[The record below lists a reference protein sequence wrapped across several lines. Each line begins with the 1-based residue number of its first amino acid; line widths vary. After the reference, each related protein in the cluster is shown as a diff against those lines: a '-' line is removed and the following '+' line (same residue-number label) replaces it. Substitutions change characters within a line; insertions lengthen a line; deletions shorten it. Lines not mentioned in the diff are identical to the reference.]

1 MINKQLIYILIYYQ
15 DFIIPTI
22 KNIAKLSADFKQGVE
37 EIYTNQDNNQETLLI
52 DDYVRQSDYKYTY
65 SDKKC
70 KLVYPK

>member
-1 MINKQLIYILIYYQ
+1 MMLDVINQ